1 MLQQKKLFL
10 LFLLLWGMSAQAQNR
25 LLKGRV
31 LSQQVPVAGATVSL
45 SGVGSG
51 TASDNNGNFSLQVPQ
66 GNITLL
72 ISSVGYST
80 LNKEVKAGENNIL
93 INLGQQDSELE
104 RVVVTALGIT
114 RKAKSIPYA
123 TQTVSAKTLT
133 EVRDPNNILNSL
145 QGKIAGAL
153 ITQSP
158 GGVGSGARIV
168 LRGNRSIQGTN
179 SALVVIDGV
188 PVYSEVFN
196 NMATTINPDDIESMT
211 VLKGAS
217 AAALYGSQAG
227 NGVLVITTKKGSRDK
242 ISVNFT
248 SNIVSESAFAL
259 PAMQNEYGQG
269 SGGLIDGNSGSNWGA
284 KLQGQNYKNHFGE
297 DASYIAHPDNVK
309 DFFRTGWNYNNS
321 ISVSGGN
328 EKAQTYLS
336 YTNNNI
342 KGIIP
347 SNDLMKHVVNLR
359 VSNQISK
366 RFSTDAKITYLKQ
379 NIANIPRSGDG
390 NTPMMDI
397 MQISR
402 NISTADARRYQV
414 VDLFGI
420 PNRTPWP
427 STFPGLYGNPYWVV
441 NNDQTEED
449 RDQILGFLS
458 AKFKL
463 TDWLDI
469 TGRANLDRTIYKRET
484 RTKLNTV
491 AYGMTNGG
499 NYSETDL
506 TTMQQ
511 WYDVMLNGKNSI
523 GENFTVD
530 YSAGAIYQDALL
542 DGVVKNSGGLN
553 KANMFNL
560 AFAKATTSS
569 VNYSKIQTQSVFGQF
584 NVAYKNMLFVDGS
597 IRNDWDSRL
606 PAPHAYQ
613 YYSTGVSAILS
624 DMVKLP
630 TAISFL
636 KLGLNYAEVGNGGQF
651 GVINEQFTF
660 TPGLSEGMLQRGST
674 LPMKNLKPEI
684 IRNFEANL
692 EARFLNNRLGL
703 ELSVYQSNSFN
714 QLLQMTVPSASGY
727 TAMYINAGNIQNKG
741 VELVLNAVPIKS
753 RNFKWESN
761 LNVGLNRNKVIS
773 LADGITEVYLGS
785 HMDWGARGMVK
796 VGGSYG
802 ELIGHRWARG
812 KNGQF
817 LVKANGTPMST
828 SESGD
833 GTSVLGNFNPK
844 AILGFTNN
852 FSYKA
857 LNLRVLVDGRVGGMI
872 MSGTEQNMSH
882 TGLSEGTKY
891 NREGGWNLGGVDK
904 QEAPVNVA
912 INAQQFWQSVSG
924 KRNSGI
930 GEIFGYDAT
939 NFRVRELSLGYSL
952 PVQKWLSS
960 NVVKGITVS
969 AVFRNLLWIYR
980 GSSLLDIP
988 GIGKRKMSYDPDA
1001 AGGNGNNMG
1010 IDYGNYPTTRTA
1022 GFTVNVNF

>member
-31 LSQQVPVAGATVSL
+31 LSQQLPVAGATVSL

-51 TASDNNGNFSLQVPQ
+51 TASDNNGNFSLQVPP
-66 GNITLL
+66 GDVTLL

-80 LNKEVKAGENNIL
+80 LSKEVKAGENNIL

-145 QGKIAGAL
+145 QGKIAGAM
-153 ITQSP
+153 ITQSS

-196 NMATTINPDDIESMT
+196 NMASTINPDDIESMT

-227 NGVLVITTKKGSRDK
+227 NGVLVITTKKGSGDK
-242 ISVNFT
+242 MSVNFT
-248 SNIVSESAFAL
+248 SNIVSESAFSL

-269 SGGLIDGNSGSNWGA
+269 SGGVLDGNSGSNWGA
-284 KLQGQNYKNHFGE
+284 KLQGQNYKNHLGE
-297 DASYIAHPDNVK
+297 DRSYSAHPNNVK

-321 ISVSGGN
+321 ISVSGGS

-342 KGIIP
+342 KGIIR
-347 SNDLMKHVVNLR
+347 SNDLLKHVVNLR
-359 VSNQISK
+359 LSNQISK

-379 NIANIPRSGDG
+379 NIANIPRSGEG
-390 NTPMMDI
+390 NTPMMDVI
-397 MQISR
+397 QMPR
-402 NISTADARRYQV
+402 NISTEDARRYEV
-414 VDLFGI
+414 LDLFGV
-420 PNRTPWP
+420 PNRTAFP
-427 STFPGLYGNPYWVV
+427 STIPGLYGNPYWVV
-441 NNDQTEED
+441 NNDHTEED

-458 AKFKL
+458 GKFKL
-463 TDWLDI
+463 TSWLDL
-469 TGRANLDRTIYKRET
+469 TGRANLDRTMYKRET
-484 RTKLNTV
+484 RTKLNTL

-499 NYSETDL
+499 SYIETDL

-511 WYDVMLNGKNSI
+511 WYDVMLNGRNSI
-523 GENFTVD
+523 GDNFKVD
-530 YSAGAIYQDALL
+530 YSAGAIYQDASSE
-542 DGVVKNSGGLN
+542 GVAKNSGGLS
-553 KANMFNL
+553 KTNMFNL
-560 AFAKATTSS
+560 AFARQTTSS
-569 VNYSKIQTQSVFGQF
+569 FSYSKVQTQSVFGQF
-584 NVAYKNMLFVDGS
+584 NVGYKNMLFFDGS

-624 DMVKLP
+624 DMFTLP
-630 TAISFL
+630 SAVSFL

-651 GVINEQFTF
+651 GVINETFTF
-660 TPGLSEGMLQRGST
+660 TAGLSEGMLQRAST
-674 LPMKNLKPEI
+674 LPMKDLKPEI
-684 IRNFEANL
+684 IRNIEANL
-692 EARFLNNRLGL
+692 EARFLNNRLGI
-703 ELSVYQSNSFN
+703 ELSLYKSNSFN

-727 TAMYINAGNIQNKG
+727 TAMYLNAGNVENTG
-741 VELVLNAVPIKS
+741 VEMVLNAVPVKS

-773 LADGITEVYLGS
+773 LADGMTEVYLGS

-796 VGGSYG
+796 VGSSYG
-802 ELIGHRWARG
+802 ELIGHRWARDKSG
-812 KNGQF
+812 RF

-852 FSYKA
+852 FSYKSF
-857 LNLRVLVDGRVGGMI
+857 NLRVLVDGRVGGMI

-882 TGLSEGTKY
+882 TGLTEGTTNY
-891 NREGGWNLGGVDK
+891 REGGWNLGGVDK
-904 QEAPVNVA
+904 QEAPVNVD

-930 GEIFGYDAT
+930 GELFGYDAT
-939 NFRVRELSLGYSL
+939 NFRVRELSLGYQL
-952 PVQKWLSS
+952 PVQKLFNG
-960 NVVKGITVS
+960 NVVKGVTIS

-988 GIGKRKMSYDPDA
+988 GIGKRKMRYDPDV

-1010 IDYGNYPTTRTA
+1010 IDYGNYPSTRTA